1 MARVCCTK
9 VNCIRGTRHELR
21 REFATLSTKV
31 DCLMLQPD
39 GSQGEPSRPSTLEGD
54 LWREFA
60 ALRSIVLEGRDT
72 NYGESLQP

>member
-1 MARVCCTK
+1 MARVCCTE

-21 REFATLSTKV
+21 REFATKV

-39 GSQGEPSRPSTLEGD
+39 GSQGEPSRPSTLERD